1 MSVLFILETA
11 EDFFSQL
18 MEREDLFWN
27 LIENSVKSNVSIK
40 RTGIPRV
47 LRGERDV
54 SKKLA
59 EFVLD
64 EKNEDKKHFQ
74 NYIETQIN
82 NENETFKRDSLVEK
96 LPQNPYGVNTYS
108 IDKNNVAFYFTEIW
122 FKYLEKCKNKIQHR
136 NKNKPVA
143 IDPLDIDERI
153 KKVINAFKYIDEEKT
168 GFTAAKMIK
177 EKIDKEKN
185 LHLVKKIEN
194 NVMDYFSEIREL
206 FIEEQE
212 SNDLIYEQVRRK
224 IRNQYLSRK
233 EKTLQEIFNNLV
245 DWLALEVGTTD
256 REACEAVMSYFV
268 QSCEVFSK

>member
-11 EDFFSQL
+11 EDLFSQV
-18 MEREDLFWN
+18 MEREDLFWD

-59 EFVLD
+59 DSVLD

-74 NYIETQIN
+74 NYIENQIN

-108 IDKNNVAFYFTEIW
+108 IEKNNVAFYFTEIW
-122 FKYLEKCKNKIQHR
+122 FKYLENCKNKIQHR

-153 KKVINAFKYIDEEKT
+153 KKVINAFKYIDE
-168 GFTAAKMIK
+168 
-177 EKIDKEKN
+177 
-185 LHLVKKIEN
+185 
-194 NVMDYFSEIREL
+194 
-206 FIEEQE
+206 
-212 SNDLIYEQVRRK
+212 
-224 IRNQYLSRK
+224 
-233 EKTLQEIFNNLV
+233 
-245 DWLALEVGTTD
+245 
-256 REACEAVMSYFV
+256 
-268 QSCEVFSK
+268 

>member
-11 EDFFSQL
+11 EDLFSQV
-18 MEREDLFWN
+18 MEREDLFWD

-59 EFVLD
+59 DSVLD

-74 NYIETQIN
+74 NYIENQIN

-108 IDKNNVAFYFTEIW
+108 IEKNNVAFYFTEIW
-122 FKYLEKCKNKIQHR
+122 FKYLENCKNKIQHR

-168 GFTAAKMIK
+168 GFTDTKMIK

>member
-11 EDFFSQL
+11 EDLFSQV
-18 MEREDLFWN
+18 MEREDLFWD
-27 LIENSVKSNVSIK
+27 LIENSVKSDISIK
-40 RTGIPRV
+40 RTDISKV
-47 LRGERDV
+47 LSGKRDV
-54 SKKLA
+54 SKDLA
-59 EFVLD
+59 DFVLD
-64 EKNEDKKHFQ
+64 KKNQDKKHFQ
-74 NYIETQIN
+74 NYIENQIN
-82 NENETFKRDSLVEK
+82 DEDEVFKRDSLVEK

-108 IDKNNVAFYFTEIW
+108 IDENNVAFYFTEIW
-122 FKYLEKCKNKIQHR
+122 FKYLQTCKNKVQHR
-136 NKNKPVA
+136 NKSKPVA

-168 GFTAAKMIK
+168 RFTDAKMIK

-224 IRNQYLSRK
+224 IRNQYLSRRK
-233 EKTLQEIFNNLV
+233 KTPQEIFNNLV
-245 DWLALEVGTTD
+245 DWLASETNSTD